1 MMFDVVDSVDEADS
15 VVTLDVVAPAAPTLL
30 DEVGRVAGADSVVTA
45 DAATPTAPML
55 FDVVDSVDEADS
67 VVTLDVVAP
76 AAPTLLDAVGRVVEA
91 DSVVPVDAFSPAS
104 SVLVDGVGCVVE
116 ADSVVPVDA
125 VTPASSVLV
134 DGVGCVDEADS
145 VVLVDAV
152 TPGLSMRL
160 DTGCVD
166 GADSV
171 VPSGAGTPAAPTPV
185 DAVGCVDEADSVV
198 PVVADVAGGTPAAP
212 GLFDEWV
219 ACVAGPGSVMPVMG
233 DTPSAL
239 VMFVRL
245 GVDEL
250 GSVVLPVAT
259 DVLRGTPGP
268 LETFSVLDSTESV
281 VWVDG
286 VSAVVPVDADVT
298 AWVRSLVPGPE
309 EVVGSTDWKA
319 PSSLVGAVPNVSA
332 ASGLVE
338 ASAPVDEVAE
348 GSELSVT
355 DSKRDATFAVE
366 AGADGRCV
374 ASDRASEMEAES
386 AVVAGSV
393 VAAGCAVDD
402 EGVVSR
408 ASKSSPKSASAVSVD
423 RDAVAPSDSAVSGRA
438 SVGPEASA
446 GSSSS
451 GPNRLAVM
459 SKSSPVSPT
468 EVSGGGAVLASTC
481 ACAGSA

>member
-30 DEVGRVAGADSVVTA
+30 G
-45 DAATPTAPML
+45 
-55 FDVVDSVDEADS
+55 
-67 VVTLDVVAP
+67 
-76 AAPTLLDAVGRVVEA
+76 AVGR
-91 DSVVPVDAFSPAS
+91 
-104 SVLVDGVGCVVE
+104 VVE

-160 DTGCVD
+160 DTVCVD

-171 VPSGAGTPAAPTPV
+171 VPSVAGTPAAPMPV
-185 DAVGCVDEADSVV
+185 EAVGCVDEADSVV
-198 PVVADVAGGTPAAP
+198 PVVADVAEGTPAAP
-212 GLFDEWV
+212 ELLDEWV
-219 ACVAGPGSVMPVMG
+219 VCVAGPGSVMPVMAG
-233 DTPSAL
+233 TPPAM

-250 GSVVLPVAT
+250 DSVVLPVAT

-268 LETFSVLDSTESV
+268 LETFAGLDSTESV

-298 AWVRSLVPGPE
+298 ARVRSLVPGPE

-366 AGADGRCV
+366 AGVDGRCV

-393 VAAGCAVDD
+393 VSAGCAVDG

-423 RDAVAPSDSAVSGRA
+423 RDAGDAVAPSDSAVSGRA
-438 SVGPEASA
+438 SVGPEAST

-468 EVSGGGAVLASTC
+468 EASGGGAVLASTC